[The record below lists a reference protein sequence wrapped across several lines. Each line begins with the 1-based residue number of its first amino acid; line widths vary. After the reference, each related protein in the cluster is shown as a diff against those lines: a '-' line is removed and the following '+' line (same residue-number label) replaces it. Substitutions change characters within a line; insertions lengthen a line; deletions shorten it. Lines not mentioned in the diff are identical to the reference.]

1 MGSATL
7 IKWWEFLTPTFRAEV
22 GSPCFRCKQ
31 GCSCSVRSLVL
42 CHNIYLSHQCRIGTS
57 GLSRTS
63 NVDSQPKRKTWDGN
77 IKLWVLKLE
86 LLMSVAIRGTTERNS
101 QMICRWFYFFFFL
114 QLQSQ
119 CIILPSV
126 SFLKPVELLP
136 DLQEALR
143 QNMH

>member
-1 MGSATL
+1 M
-7 IKWWEFLTPTFRAEV
+7 TPSFRAEV

-31 GCSCSVRSLVL
+31 GCSCSVSSLVL
-42 CHNIYLSHQCRIGTS
+42 CHNIYLSHQCRS

-63 NVDSQPKRKTWDGN
+63 NVDSHPKRKTWDGN

-86 LLMSVAIRGTTERNS
+86 LLMSVAIRETTERNS
-101 QMICRWFYFFFFL
+101 RFVDDFTFFFL
-114 QLQSQ
+114 QLQFQ